1 MRYLSFQMNKKTK
14 RVRTKKNRIV
24 TVIQNNY
31 FTKTVRKSL
40 IHIPCRLVRSAR
52 KLKVRVEHYNKEVLD
67 KVLWKIEKNISEQ
80 SYGIQPKT

>member
-1 MRYLSFQMNKKTK
+1 MNKKTK